1 MLLDNFSKY
10 NATKGKGHRKQISI
24 SEKGWVT
31 LRSGLQDKFKI
42 RDYASCNFY
51 FSKNKDNKI
60 AIKLFKNKEG
70 DRKVRKLQNTIGSGF
85 SIMGLIK
92 KKQNIVGIYNP
103 IESENDENTLTIVFE
118 KDE

>member
-1 MLLDNFSKY
+1 MLLDNFAKY
-10 NATKGKGHRKQISI
+10 KAIKGKGNRNQISI
-24 SEKGWVT
+24 SKKGWVT
-31 LRSGLQDKFKI
+31 LRAGLQDMFKI

-51 FSKNKDNKI
+51 FSKNEDNKI

-92 KKQNIVGIYNP
+92 RCYKLYVLLSPG
-103 IESENDENTLTIVFE
+103 V
-118 KDE
+118 